1 MKRQRLFTLKGQKE
15 DHHKRMV
22 FASRHLQCCNMGEK
36 EMKSII
42 QCKSLDFVFLDQFHN
57 CFFLFPAT
65 DSNSALHN
73 EENEENFPRKS
84 IQEKLTKE
92 C

>member
-1 MKRQRLFTLKGQKE
+1 
-15 DHHKRMV
+15 
-22 FASRHLQCCNMGEK
+22 
-36 EMKSII
+36 MKSII